1 MKLAKQ
7 ILLGAS
13 CAMLLVNTAFAALP
27 DAQQAA
33 VPEARQM
40 QEQETIGII
49 TPAPVQ
55 NVLVTAGKIISV
67 EGEKI
72 TVQGKGNQPVVSVI
86 VSDNTYILDGKDGD
100 AKKLKKLK
108 VGKDVTVY
116 YSPLMTRS
124 NPPQSQALA
133 VVMGRNVPK
142 TGKFFQVAEV
152 LPAKNANAVRLLNSN
167 HDVIATVSKDVC
179 KDYRSIKEGDS
190 LMLWYSVMTMSLPGQ
205 TNVEKAV
212 ILPALAEEAK

>member
-1 MKLAKQ
+1 MKLSKQ

-55 NVLVTAGKIISV
+55 NVLVTAGKIVSV

-72 TVQGKGNQPVVSVI
+72 TVQGEGNQPVVSVI
-86 VSDNTYILDGKDGD
+86 VSDDTYILDGKDGD

-116 YSPLMTRS
+116 YSPVMTRS
-124 NPPQSQALA
+124 LPPQSQAFAIVL
-133 VVMGRNVPK
+133 GKNTPK
-142 TGKFFQVAEV
+142 LGKFFQVAEV
-152 LPAKNANAVRLLNSN
+152 LPAENAEAVRLLNSN

-190 LMLWYSVMTMSLPGQ
+190 LMLWYNVMTMSLPGQ
-205 TNVEKAV
+205 TNAEKVV
-212 ILPALAEEAK
+212 ILPELE